1 MNRFSQIYSTLF
13 FLGYS
18 KWAPGTLGS
27 LFAIIVIFFI
37 NKILSSLIFNI
48 LFIFLLFLATILIG
62 IYSKS
67 INKNDSPEIIIDE
80 FLGIYL
86 IIIVTNDFNLFNDY
100 IKFLLI
106 FIFFRFFDIMKPFPA
121 NWIDKNIKNAYG
133 VILDD
138 LIAGIYTIIILFFIN
153 AFN

>member
-1 MNRFSQIYSTLF
+1 MNKFSQIFSTLF
-13 FLGYS
+13 FIGYIKWIPGTVGSFISLIIIIILNDIININLFIVLFVILLILSIIFIEKYS
-18 KWAPGTLGS
+18 K
-27 LFAIIVIFFI
+27 
-37 NKILSSLIFNI
+37 NI
-48 LFIFLLFLATILIG
+48 RKHDA
-62 IYSKS
+62 K
-67 INKNDSPEIIIDE
+67 EIIIDE

-86 IIIVTNDFNLFNDY
+86 IIIVTNDYNLFNDY